1 MWSIRGSEEQ
11 GIEGDGTR
19 ISLLGKQEYQDMN
32 MADKNSR
39 VPGSFSFSGDVDYNM
54 PMRILVVEDDKKVGG
69 FLKQGLQEEQYAVDV
84 CRNGTDALYM
94 AQINPYDVI
103 ILDIMLPGMD
113 GLTVCREMRKK
124 DILTPILMLTAK
136 DEIVDKVTGLA
147 EGADDYLT
155 KPFSFDELLARIRAL
170 LRRSQ
175 DYKTKV
181 LKAGDLELDP
191 MKRAVIRAGKKI
203 ELTGKEYA
211 LLEYLL
217 RNRGRTVT
225 PSMIL
230 EHVWD
235 MNYVGSSNIVNVYI
249 NHLRNKIDKDFD
261 STLIQT
267 IRGHGFRIDED

>member
-1 MWSIRGSEEQ
+1 M
-11 GIEGDGTR
+11 T
-19 ISLLGKQEYQDMN
+19 
-32 MADKNSR
+32 A
-39 VPGSFSFSGDVDYNM
+39 SFSFSENVNYNKT
-54 PMRILVVEDDKKVGG
+54 MRILIVEDDKKVGG
-69 FLKQGLQEEQYAVDV
+69 FLKRGLQEEKYAVDV
-84 CRNGTDALYM
+84 CRKGTDALYM
-94 AQINPYDVI
+94 AQLSPYDVI

-113 GLTVCREMRKK
+113 GFTVCREMRRKA
-124 DILTPILMLTAK
+124 ILTPILMLTAK
-136 DEIVDKVTGLA
+136 DEIEDKVTGLS

-175 DYKTKV
+175 DYKTKELSV
-181 LKAGDLELDP
+181 GDLELDP
-191 MKRAVIRAGKKI
+191 LRRMVTRSGEKI
-203 ELTGKEYA
+203 DLTGKEYA

-235 MNYVGSSNIVNVYI
+235 MNYEGFSNIVNVYI

-261 STLIQT
+261 NKLIQT
-267 IRGHGFRIDED
+267 VRGHGFRIDED

>member
-1 MWSIRGSEEQ
+1 
-11 GIEGDGTR
+11 
-19 ISLLGKQEYQDMN
+19 
-32 MADKNSR
+32 
-39 VPGSFSFSGDVDYNM
+39 
-54 PMRILVVEDDKKVGG
+54 MRILIVEDDKKVGG
-69 FLKQGLQEEQYAVDV
+69 FLKKGLQEEKYAVDV

-94 AQINPYDVI
+94 AQLNPYDVI

-113 GLTVCREMRKK
+113 GFTVCREMRQK

-136 DEIVDKVTGLA
+136 DETEDKVTGLV

-155 KPFSFDELLARIRAL
+155 KPFSFDELLARIHAL

-175 DYKTKV
+175 DYKTKE
-181 LKAGDLELDP
+181 LKAGDLEMDP
-191 MKRAVIRAGKKI
+191 LRRKVTRSGEKI
-203 ELTGKEYA
+203 DLTGKEYA

-235 MNYVGSSNIVNVYI
+235 MDYMGSSNIVNVYI
-249 NHLRNKIDKDFD
+249 NHLRNKIDKEYDVK
-261 STLIQT
+261 LIQT
-267 IRGHGFRIDED
+267 VRGHGFRIDED

>member
-1 MWSIRGSEEQ
+1 MA
-11 GIEGDGTR
+11 
-19 ISLLGKQEYQDMN
+19 GKFQHN
-32 MADKNSR
+32 ADP
-39 VPGSFSFSGDVDYNM
+39 VSFSADVIYNKL
-54 PMRILVVEDDKKVGG
+54 MRILIVEDDKKVGG
-69 FLKQGLQEEQYAVDV
+69 FLERGLQEEQYAVDV

-94 AQINPYDVI
+94 AQLNPYDVI

-113 GLTVCREMRKK
+113 GFTVCREMRQKA
-124 DILTPILMLTAK
+124 ILTPILMLTAK
-136 DEIVDKVTGLA
+136 DEISDKVTGLS

-175 DYKTKV
+175 DYKTKE

-191 MKRAVIRAGKKI
+191 LRRIVTRSGKKI
-203 ELTGKEYA
+203 DLTGKEYA
-211 LLEYLL
+211 MLEYLL

-235 MNYVGSSNIVNVYI
+235 MDYMGSSNIVNVYI
-249 NHLRNKIDKDFD
+249 NHLRNKIDRDFEIK
-261 STLIQT
+261 LIQT
-267 IRGHGFRIDED
+267 VRGHGFRIDED

>member
-1 MWSIRGSEEQ
+1 M
-11 GIEGDGTR
+11 D
-19 ISLLGKQEYQDMN
+19 

-39 VPGSFSFSGDVDYNM
+39 VSESFSFSGDVDYNK
-54 PMRILVVEDDKKVGG
+54 PMRVLIVEDDKKVGG

-84 CRNGTDALYM
+84 CRSGSDALHLS
-94 AQINPYDVI
+94 QVNPYDVI

-113 GLTVCREMRKK
+113 GFTVCREMRQKGT
-124 DILTPILMLTAK
+124 LTPILMLTAK
-136 DEIVDKVTGLA
+136 DEIADKVTGLS

-191 MKRAVIRAGKKI
+191 IKRTVMRTGKKI
-203 ELTGKEYA
+203 DLTGKEYA

-249 NHLRNKIDKDFD
+249 NHLRNKIDKDFRNK
-261 STLIQT
+261 LIQT